1 MKFIILILP
10 LYLPLLS
17 LSQTDSAIIKEQ
29 DIKEMKVERN
39 YSSKY
44 KRQLDLLEK
53 TYPMA
58 LKAKELIDDYEKDV
72 ADLNK
77 KRLQRK
83 YSKKMY
89 KKLKDDF
96 TYSIR
101 DLYQSEGG
109 LLMKLV
115 HRETGMTVNQ
125 ILRKYRNQFQTSFY
139 GGVATIFGQNLNAT
153 YDANGDDWITESVI
167 NDIESGK
174 IRFDK
179 TMTTIDKSEYKKSM
193 AEYRDGRKNS
203 RKDSR
208 KSRRVKKKKPVAK

>member
-1 MKFIILILP
+1 MKIIILTLT

-17 LSQTDSAIIKEQ
+17 LSQIENTTIKEQ

-58 LKAKELIDDYEKDV
+58 LKAKELIDEYEKDLS
-72 ADLNK
+72 DLNK

-89 KKLKDDF
+89 KKLKSDF

-101 DLYQSEGG
+101 DLYQSEGAI
-109 LLMKLV
+109 LMKLV

-125 ILRKYRNQFQTSFY
+125 ILKKYRNQFQTSFY
-139 GGVATIFGQNLNAT
+139 RGVASIFGQNLNAT

-174 IRFDK
+174 ISFNK
-179 TMTTIDKSEYKKSM
+179 NMITIDKAEYKQSM
-193 AEYRDGRKNS
+193 AEYKDGRK
-203 RKDSR
+203 KYR
-208 KSRRVKKKKPVAK
+208 KSKRKKRKGP

>member
-1 MKFIILILP
+1 MKIIILTLT

-17 LSQTDSAIIKEQ
+17 LSQIENTTIKEQ

-58 LKAKELIDDYEKDV
+58 LKAKELIDEYEKDLS
-72 ADLNK
+72 DLNK

-89 KKLKDDF
+89 KKLKSDF

-101 DLYQSEGG
+101 DLYQSEGAI
-109 LLMKLV
+109 LMKLV

-125 ILRKYRNQFQTSFY
+125 ILKKYRNQFQTSFY
-139 GGVATIFGQNLNAT
+139 RGVASIFGQNLNAT
-153 YDANGDDWITESVI
+153 YDANCDDWITESVI

-174 IRFDK
+174 ISFNK
-179 TMTTIDKSEYKKSM
+179 NMITIDKAEYKQSM
-193 AEYRDGRKNS
+193 AEYKDGRK
-203 RKDSR
+203 KYR
-208 KSRRVKKKKPVAK
+208 KSKRKKRKGP

>member
-1 MKFIILILP
+1 MKIIILTLT

-17 LSQTDSAIIKEQ
+17 LSQIENTTIKEQ

-58 LKAKELIDDYEKDV
+58 LKAKELIDEYEKDLS
-72 ADLNK
+72 DLNK

-89 KKLKDDF
+89 KKLKSDF

-101 DLYQSEGG
+101 DLYQSEGAI
-109 LLMKLV
+109 LMKLV

-125 ILRKYRNQFQTSFY
+125 ILKKYRNQFQTSFY
-139 GGVATIFGQNLNAT
+139 RGVASIFGQNLNAT

-174 IRFDK
+174 ISFNK
-179 TMTTIDKSEYKKSM
+179 NMITIDKEDYKKSM
-193 AEYRDGRKNS
+193 AEYKDGRK
-203 RKDSR
+203 KSR
-208 KSRRVKKKKPVAK
+208 KSKRKKRKGP

>member
-1 MKFIILILP
+1 
-10 LYLPLLS
+10 
-17 LSQTDSAIIKEQ
+17 
-29 DIKEMKVERN
+29 
-39 YSSKY
+39 
-44 KRQLDLLEK
+44 
-53 TYPMA
+53 MA
-58 LKAKELIDDYEKDV
+58 LKAKELIDDYEKDI
-72 ADLNK
+72 ADLDK

>member
-1 MKFIILILP
+1 MKIIILTLT

-17 LSQTDSAIIKEQ
+17 LSQIENTTIKEQ

-58 LKAKELIDDYEKDV
+58 LKAKELIDEYEKDLS
-72 ADLNK
+72 DLNK

-89 KKLKDDF
+89 KKLKSDF

-101 DLYQSEGG
+101 DLYQSEGAI
-109 LLMKLV
+109 LMKLV

-125 ILRKYRNQFQTSFY
+125 ILKKYRNQFQTSFY
-139 GGVATIFGQNLNAT
+139 RGVASIFGQNLNAI

-167 NDIESGK
+167 HDIESGK
-174 IRFDK
+174 ISFNK
-179 TMTTIDKSEYKKSM
+179 NMITIDKAEYKQSM
-193 AEYRDGRKNS
+193 AEYKDGRK
-203 RKDSR
+203 KSR
-208 KSRRVKKKKPVAK
+208 KSKRKKRKGP

>member
-1 MKFIILILP
+1 MP

-17 LSQTDSAIIKEQ
+17 LSQTDNAIIKEQ
-29 DIKEMKVERN
+29 DIKEMIVERN

-44 KRQLDLLEK
+44 NRQLSLLEK

-58 LKAKELIDDYEKDV
+58 LKAKELIDKYEKDI
-72 ADLNK
+72 ADLDK
-77 KRLQRK
+77 KRFKRK
-83 YSKKMY
+83 YSKKTY
-89 KKLKDDF
+89 KELKKDF

-109 LLMKLV
+109 ILMKLV
-115 HRETGMTVNQ
+115 YRETGMTVNQ
-125 ILRKYRNQFQTSFY
+125 ILKKYRNQFQTSFY
-139 GGVATIFGQNLNAT
+139 GGIASIFGQDLNST

-174 IRFDK
+174 VNFDK
-179 TMTTIDKSEYKKSM
+179 NINTIDKEMYKKSM
-193 AEYRDGRKNS
+193 AEYRGGRKKS

-208 KSRRVKKKKPVAK
+208 KSRRVKKKPVIK